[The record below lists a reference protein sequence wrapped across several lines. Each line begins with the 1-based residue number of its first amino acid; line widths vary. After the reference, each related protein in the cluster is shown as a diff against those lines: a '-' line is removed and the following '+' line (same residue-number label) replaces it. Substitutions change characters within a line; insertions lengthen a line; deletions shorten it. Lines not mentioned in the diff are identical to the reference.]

1 MVNKKY
7 EWTNVDIVTS
17 QVIQELLEQKHIS
30 LRQIEKLTDGKVAY
44 SRMRD
49 IITKRRAPVRLS
61 EFFAICI
68 AIHADPIKNVQSY
81 STHSWQ
87 SWCWA
92 GARTADKQAY
102 QPNTGRPVHRHDPRR
117 KHRHEQERRIRI
129 RRLGSLTPSCK
140 YKQYSSHSHHNIL
153 QTQFLHKNFTTI
165 FVLPIFTL
173 SSHSIHI
180 SITNKKDYGT
190 DGTV

>member
-68 AIHADPIKNVQSY
+68 AIHADPIKTFNRIL
-81 STHSWQ
+81 H
-87 SWCWA
+87 
-92 GARTADKQAY
+92 TADSLDAEQE
-102 QPNTGRPVHRHDPRR
+102 
-117 KHRHEQERRIRI
+117 HEQQINK
-129 RRLGSLTPSCK
+129 LTSRTPEDLS
-140 YKQYSSHSHHNIL
+140 
-153 QTQFLHKNFTTI
+153 TDM
-165 FVLPIFTL
+165 TL
-173 SSHSIHI
+173 AANTD
-180 SITNKKDYGT
+180 TNKKEESEYEDWGA
-190 DGTV
+190 

>member
-68 AIHADPIKNVQSY
+68 AIHADPIKTFNRIL
-81 STHSWQ
+81 H
-87 SWCWA
+87 
-92 GARTADKQAY
+92 TADSLDA
-102 QPNTGRPVHRHDPRR
+102 
-117 KHRHEQERRIRI
+117 EQEREQQINNLISR
-129 RRLGSLTPSCK
+129 TPEDLSADM
-140 YKQYSSHSHHNIL
+140 
-153 QTQFLHKNFTTI
+153 
-165 FVLPIFTL
+165 TL
-173 SSHSIHI
+173 AANTD
-180 SITNKKDYGT
+180 TNKKEESEYEDWGA
-190 DGTV
+190 